1 MGIIQGVI
9 ELFAGLF
16 AIGMQQIFMEP
27 LFSFMYNMVVVFGME
42 ANPTIIFIYGTI
54 DRVLIP
60 IGIALIIHCFALAGE
75 RENTGAYY

>member
-1 MGIIQGVI
+1 MGIVQATI

-16 AIGMQQIFMEP
+16 AIGMQQIFMDP
-27 LFSFMYNMVVVFGME
+27 LFSFMYNMVVVLGME
-42 ANPTIIFIYGTI
+42 SNPTIMFIYGTI

-75 RENTGAYY
+75 RENVRY